1 MTVKAPSLSLVC
13 LYARERGS
21 PLKSFSAKLGI
32 LSQPKKSQ
40 VSLKIP
46 FEDSPVKADMFWH
59 SSVLTLY
66 HAGTCSSWH
75 FQKTL
80 TSVFSQVC
88 ISHFFTTST
97 RRLVAKMGRKKAASK
112 KRSREPKGSAS
123 KKVLSTLLV
132 YIGLHQKEGRILLY
146 VFKLQYIFLTSAPPA
161 GASS

>member
-13 LYARERGS
+13 LYAREKGS
-21 PLKSFSAKLGI
+21 PLKSLSAKLGI

-80 TSVFSQVC
+80 TSVFSQVKSAFQ
-88 ISHFFTTST
+88 IRTFVAKQEMSRIRAFLVWFSLRFDST
-97 RRLVAKMGRKKAASK
+97 RINATDSRLY
-112 KRSREPKGSAS
+112 
-123 KKVLSTLLV
+123 TD
-132 YIGLHQKEGRILLY
+132 I
-146 VFKLQYIFLTSAPPA
+146 
-161 GASS
+161 

>member
-13 LYARERGS
+13 LYAREKGS
-21 PLKSFSAKLGI
+21 PLKSLSAKLGI

-80 TSVFSQVC
+80 TSVFSQVK
-88 ISHFFTTST
+88 SAFHTFSPHPQEDWLPRWGG
-97 RRLVAKMGRKKAASK
+97 RRQHPRSAAGNP
-112 KRSREPKGSAS
+112 RDLLRRRYC
-123 KKVLSTLLV
+123 LHYWSTLVCTKKKGEFSCMYLNCNT
-132 YIGLHQKEGRILLY
+132 
-146 VFKLQYIFLTSAPPA
+146 FS
-161 GASS
+161 

>member
-80 TSVFSQVC
+80 TSVFSQVK
-88 ISHFFTTST
+88 SAFHTFSPHPQEDWLPRWGG
-97 RRLVAKMGRKKAASK
+97 RRHHPRSAAGNP
-112 KRSREPKGSAS
+112 RDLLRRRYC
-123 KKVLSTLLV
+123 LHWSTLVCTKKKGEFSCMYLNCNT
-132 YIGLHQKEGRILLY
+132 
-146 VFKLQYIFLTSAPPA
+146 FS
-161 GASS
+161 

>member
-13 LYARERGS
+13 LYAREKGS

-80 TSVFSQVC
+80 TSVFSQVKSAFQ
-88 ISHFFTTST
+88 IRTFVAKQEMSRIRAFLVWFSLRFDST
-97 RRLVAKMGRKKAASK
+97 RINATDSRLY
-112 KRSREPKGSAS
+112 
-123 KKVLSTLLV
+123 TD
-132 YIGLHQKEGRILLY
+132 I
-146 VFKLQYIFLTSAPPA
+146 
-161 GASS
+161 